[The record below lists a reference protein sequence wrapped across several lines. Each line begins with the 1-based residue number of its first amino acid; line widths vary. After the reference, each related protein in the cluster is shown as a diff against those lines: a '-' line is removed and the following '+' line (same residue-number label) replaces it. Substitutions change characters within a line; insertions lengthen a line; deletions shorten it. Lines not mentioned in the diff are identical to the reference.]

1 MASTLTNL
9 LYHLVFSTKNRYP
22 MLHQPLASEC
32 HAYFGGIVKNEG
44 GIPLAING
52 MPDHVHLVLKC
63 KPTIA
68 FSDLVRVIKGSSS
81 KWVNEHYDVG
91 GRFSWQ
97 EGYGGFSISESQLQK
112 TINYVKNQDQHHP
125 LKSFQDEFRMLLDK
139 HGVKYDERF
148 IWG

>member
-1 MASTLTNL
+1 
-9 LYHLVFSTKNRYP
+9 
-22 MLHQPLASEC
+22 
-32 HAYFGGIVKNEG
+32 
-44 GIPLAING
+44 

-112 TINYVKNQDQHHP
+112 TINYVKNQDQHHR

-139 HGVKYDERF
+139 HGVKYDERY